1 MRPPDQVLILLRLR
15 LCQDPG
21 ETASQFD
28 LQKDRA
34 IGNMG
39 FPGGSDSK
47 ESACNAG
54 YLGSVPGLGRSPGE
68 GQGNPLQCSCLK
80 NPHGQRSLVS
90 YSPWCHKEWDMIE
103 RLSTARVTS
112 SSTWPCA
119 GNVLPGKGEKDNFQ
133 LPLFTSTEY
142 VLPSPDVF

>member
-54 YLGSVPGLGRSPGE
+54 YLDLIPGLIRYLGGE
-68 GQGNPLQCSCLK
+68 DGNPLQYSCQE
-80 NPHGQRSLVS
+80 NPNGQQSLV
-90 YSPWCHKEWDMIE
+90 
-103 RLSTARVTS
+103 
-112 SSTWPCA
+112 
-119 GNVLPGKGEKDNFQ
+119 G
-133 LPLFTSTEY
+133 
-142 VLPSPDVF
+142 